1 MPTHIAISH
10 LSDNLSDDP
19 HFFLHGLGLKVLH
32 TVRGFKV
39 QMYDHDLYQGDKTRG
54 IVQEHRQKTN
64 DHSFR
69 KR

>member
-1 MPTHIAISH
+1 MTLI
-10 LSDNLSDDP
+10 
-19 HFFLHGLGLKVLH
+19 FLHGLGLKVLH